1 MTRIITTHY
10 RYKPPLRKRKTAP
23 LAGPAV
29 VTRRASLPSG
39 GKAKATPA
47 AVTAPPPANDDRKPA
62 DGQKPAIV
70 TAASRKQLQQQRA
83 ERRALATEGREVS
96 PEVKAFFAR
105 MIRPRGT
112 LPPEKP

>member
-1 MTRIITTHY
+1 MPGRIVTYAH
-10 RYKPPLRKRKTAP
+10 RPKRPPRKQPAAP
-23 LAGPAV
+23 LPGPAV
-29 VTRRASLPSG
+29 VTRRASIPSG

-70 TAASRKQLQQQRA
+70 TAASRKQPQQRGA
-83 ERRALATEGREVS
+83 
-96 PEVKAFFAR
+96 
-105 MIRPRGT
+105 